1 MPTNI
6 MATTGSESQTPRVF
20 GGLDAAFWAKKP
32 LIGMVHLGPLPGS
45 ARYDAKHL
53 PLLDILE
60 RAKADARALIG
71 AGADALIVE
80 NFFDAPFAKS
90 SVPPHT
96 IAAMT
101 RAVMAVR
108 IAAGEAIPI
117 GVNVLRN
124 DARSAIAI
132 AHVTGARFVRI
143 NVYVGAAVTDQ
154 GIIEGAAREAVLY
167 RRELDADVAIFA
179 DIFVKHGS
187 QLGDS
192 DHFTLETTAR
202 DAVYRGLAD
211 AIIVSGAATGAP
223 TEPEMVSRVSQA
235 VPRTPLL
242 VGSGFRDDN
251 AAALLEAGADGAI
264 VGTSLK
270 QGGEHAAPVEAAR
283 VRALRDAMGRGI

>member
-6 MATTGSESQTPRVF
+6 KTAIGNDDPLPKAF
-20 GGLDAAFWAKKP
+20 GGLDATFWASKP

-45 ARYDAKHL
+45 ARYDAKNL
-53 PLLDILE
+53 PLLDVLE
-60 RAKADARALIG
+60 RAKADTRALIG

-108 IAAGEAIPI
+108 IAAGESIPV

-124 DARSAIAI
+124 DARAAIAI
-132 AHVTGARFVRI
+132 AQVTEARFVRI

-167 RRELDADVAIFA
+167 RRELGADVAIFA

-192 DHFTLETTAR
+192 EHFTLETAAR

-211 AIIVSGAATGAP
+211 AVIVSGAATGAP
-223 TEPEMVSRVSQA
+223 TEPEIVARVARA
-235 VPRTPLL
+235 VPGVPLL

-251 AAALLEAGADGAI
+251 AAALLDAGANGAI

-270 QGGEHAAPVEAAR
+270 QRGEHAAPVEAAR
-283 VRALRDAMGRGI
+283 VRSLREAMGQGI